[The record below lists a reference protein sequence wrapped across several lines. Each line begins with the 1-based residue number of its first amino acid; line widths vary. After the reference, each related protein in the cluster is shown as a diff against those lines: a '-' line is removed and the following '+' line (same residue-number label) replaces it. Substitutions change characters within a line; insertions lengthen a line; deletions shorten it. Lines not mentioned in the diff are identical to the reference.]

1 MKTAGWNAYR
11 MRIRIR
17 IKIREEKR
25 REEKRREEKRREF
38 NHRDTEKKKEVIRV
52 HRGWAFFQ

>member
-17 IKIREEKR
+17 IKI

>member
-1 MKTAGWNAYR
+1 